1 MTDGLEEK
9 LFQAVVFFNS
19 GIVVYPDDTEK
30 RGRNISGQVDLTFYN
45 KYDDN

>member
-9 LFQAVVFFNS
+9 LFQAVGVFF
-19 GIVVYPDDTEK
+19 GIPVYPGDAEK
-30 RGRNISGQVDLTFYN
+30 MGRNISGQVDLTFYN